1 MRHVKLHYLKDH
13 GTLHPTY
20 LPAKEHFQ
28 ENDLLVDFS
37 DVHKKIPFETWKSRE
52 ESEMKH

>member
-52 ESEMKH
+52 EREMKH